1 MITGILALQGD
12 YFAHGRVLDKLGR
25 KYLYV
30 RNPAD
35 LAKSDRLIIPGGE
48 STTIRKL
55 AKTIGLWDALKKY
68 DRPIMGTC
76 TGIILL
82 AKKIENPPEEALG
95 KLDITISRNAYGSQI
110 DSFTASGEY
119 LLEKRTIEMVFIRA
133 PKITAVGKDV
143 EIIAKQNGDTVG
155 VVQSNLLGLTF
166 HPELSDY
173 TTLHELFLSLK

>member
-1 MITGILALQGD
+1 MTTGILALQGD

-30 RNPAD
+30 KNPDD
-35 LAKSDRLIIPGGE
+35 LAKTARLIIPGGE

-55 AKTIGLWDALKKY
+55 AKSVGLWDELKKY
-68 DRPIMGTC
+68 GRPIMGTC

-82 AKKIENPPEEALG
+82 AKKIVNPAEEALG

-110 DSFTASGEY
+110 DSFTSIGEY
-119 LLEKRTIEMVFIRA
+119 LPDKRTIEMVFIRA

-155 VVQSNLLGLTF
+155 VVQGNLLGLTF
-166 HPELSDY
+166 HPELSGY